1 MSELLRAEGLV
12 KEFPVKG
19 GVVHAV
25 SGVSFAIER
34 GETLGLVGESG
45 CGKST
50 LGRLLLRL
58 LPVTAGKVFFK
69 GQDLSSLQGES
80 LRTLRHGMQMI
91 FQDPYASLDPRMSV
105 GSIIMEPLKAQR
117 IGRNKAERVE
127 TVRDLMNQVGLRPEF
142 YSRYPHQF
150 SGGQRQRVGIAR
162 ALALNPELIVCDEP
176 VSALDVSIQAQI
188 LNLLADLQRQ
198 RSLTYLFISHDL
210 NVVRYLSDRVIVMF
224 LGKFCE
230 LAPTQALYAEPRHP
244 YTRFLLEA
252 VPVPDPTRRDED
264 RALLTGEV
272 SSPVNPPDGC
282 RFHTRCPC
290 ADEQCRREEPALR
303 ALAPGH
309 FCACHHP
316 ITYSQK
322 ENPT

>member
-25 SGVSFAIER
+25 SDVSFAIEG

-50 LGRLLLRL
+50 LGWLLLRL
-58 LPVTAGKVFFK
+58 LPATAGRVFFK
-69 GQDLSSLQGES
+69 GQDLSALRGES
-80 LRTLRHGMQMI
+80 LRAVRHGMQMI
-91 FQDPYASLDPRMSV
+91 FQDPYASLDPRMTV
-105 GSIIMEPLKAQR
+105 GSSIMEPLKAQR
-117 IGRNKAERVE
+117 VGRNRSERAEM
-127 TVRDLMNQVGLRPEF
+127 VRDLMKQVGLRPEF

-150 SGGQRQRVGIAR
+150 SGGQRQRIGIAR
-162 ALALNPELIVCDEP
+162 ALALNPELIICDEP

-188 LNLLADLQRQ
+188 LNLLSDLQRQ
-198 RSLTYLFISHDL
+198 RALTYLFISHDL

-230 LAPTQALYAEPRHP
+230 LAPTQALYAAPKHP
-244 YTRFLLEA
+244 YTRFLLDS
-252 VPVPDPTRRDED
+252 VPVPDPTRRDEN

-282 RFHTRCPC
+282 RFHPRCPY
-290 ADEQCRREEPALR
+290 ADERCRREEPALR
-303 ALAPGH
+303 ALEPGRL
-309 FCACHHP
+309 CACHHP
-316 ITYSQK
+316 ITTSKK
-322 ENPT
+322 EHPT